1 MKSEGTV
8 NSQRKHYITLCG
20 KKLALEEDMDLSQ
33 DRLWNECILTT
44 VVLGFQVFCDVTLCH
59 WVRGF

>member
-20 KKLALEEDMDLSQ
+20 ELALEEAMDLSQ
-33 DRLWNECILTT
+33 ERLWNECVSTT
-44 VVLGFQVFCDVTLCH
+44 VVLGFQVFCDVTLCQ
-59 WVRGF
+59 WVGGF